1 MKWSRNSH
9 KNKCNLL
16 RHILSETM
24 KFYEKL
30 PKCLLCIFN
39 MIQHS
44 IDRLHHPN
52 TKQLIINQILKIVSV
67 SPLRCEV
74 TASLL
79 SVYLHAVFLLSLI

>member
-79 SVYLHAVFLLSLI
+79 SVYLHAVVLLSLI